1 MALEN
6 TTWRLVGLLGR
17 DATDLSSLATSP
29 ITLAFIVNTEGALT
43 IAGTGG
49 CNRYISTYTAAGGAL
64 TIAPIASTRMMGPP
78 EVMILEGRYLLALSA
93 ATRYAEYG
101 DDLVIIYPGGELR
114 FTRATR

>member
-6 TTWRLVGLLGR
+6 TSWRLVGLIGNS
-17 DATDLSSLATSP
+17 ATDLSTLATFP
-29 ITLAFIVNTEGALT
+29 VTLAFIANTDGALT
-43 IAGTGG
+43 IAGNGG

-64 TIAPIASTRMMGPP
+64 TIAPLASTRMKGPP
-78 EVMILEGRYLLALSA
+78 EVMVLEGRYLLALSA

-101 DDLVIIYPGGELR
+101 DDLLIIYPGGELR